1 MANCTQTFAGIQT
14 DCNSNI
20 GGVRSVYICPYLA
33 DLALDLNEQKEV
45 TNIRS
50 TSIPQF
56 FLFRFR
62 KGNAS
67 MTSNLTADATTG
79 VSYVT
84 TELSMTFS
92 RMTTERKIEINNLC
106 KGKVQCIV
114 EDENGKFY
122 FLGADSYVSASA
134 GSAQTGAQRGDNNSL
149 SITLKDESNEFPYL
163 MTKSA
168 VMSVMGVVDF
178 YYHNLAE
185 KGKE

>member
-20 GGVRSVYICPYLA
+20 GGVRSVYICPYLD
-33 DLALDLNEQKEV
+33 DLTLELNKQKEV
-45 TNIRS
+45 TKINA

-56 FLFRFR
+56 KLFRFR

-92 RMTTERKIEINNLC
+92 KMTTGRKSELNNLC
-106 KGKVQCIV
+106 KGKVQVIV

-163 MTKSA
+163 MTKGA
-168 VMSVMGVVDF
+168 VMSVMGATDF
-178 YYHNLAE
+178 YIQNLAE
-185 KGKE
+185 KGK

>member
-33 DLALDLNEQKEV
+33 DLALTLNEQKEV
-45 TNIRS
+45 TNITS

-56 FLFRFR
+56 KLFRFR

-84 TELSMTFS
+84 TELTMTFS
-92 RMTTERKIEINNLC
+92 KMTTGSKSEINNLC
-106 KGKVQCIV
+106 KGKVQVIV

-122 FLGADSYVSASA
+122 FLGSDSYVSASA

-149 SITLKDESNEFPYL
+149 SITLKDESSNFPYL
-163 MTKSA
+163 MTKGA
-168 VMSVMGVVDF
+168 VLSVMGATN
-178 YYHNLAE
+178 YYVQNLAE
-185 KGKE
+185 KGK

>member
-14 DCNSNI
+14 DCNSNV
-20 GGVRSVYICPYLA
+20 GGVRSVYICPYSD
-33 DLALDLNEQKEV
+33 DLTLEFNEQKEV
-45 TNIRS
+45 TK
-50 TSIPQF
+50 TSYENIPQF
-56 FLFRFR
+56 RLFRFR

-84 TELSMTFS
+84 TELTMTFS

-114 EDENGKFY
+114 EDENGKYY

-134 GSAQTGAQRGDNNSL
+134 GSAQTGSQRSDNNSL
-149 SITLKDESNEFPYL
+149 SITLKDESNDFPYL
-163 MTKSA
+163 MTKGA
-168 VMSVMGVVDF
+168 VMSAMDVNDF
-178 YYHNLAE
+178 YVQNLAE
-185 KGKE
+185 KGK